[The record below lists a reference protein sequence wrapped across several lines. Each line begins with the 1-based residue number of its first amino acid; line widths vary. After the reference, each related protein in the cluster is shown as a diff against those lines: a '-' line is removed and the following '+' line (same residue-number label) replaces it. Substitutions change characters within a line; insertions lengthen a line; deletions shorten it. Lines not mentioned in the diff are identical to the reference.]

1 MKNIL
6 KIIYIDQKQKKIYLL
21 LLKMA
26 HYPRPHFLITG
37 HGGRPMELV
46 AELTLLPL
54 TNFGQIGILKLASQ
68 IMMETVLEY

>member
-1 MKNIL
+1 
-6 KIIYIDQKQKKIYLL
+6 
-21 LLKMA
+21 MA
-26 HYPRPHFLITG
+26 HYARPHFLITG